1 MRAKL
6 RLYILVVLIMGFGI
20 GLILYKHFALG
31 FPLLPDDKKSVWT
44 IEARI
49 DFIARG
55 DPVIVSFALPPETPN
70 TVFIEEDFASPDYGF
85 SELIS
90 PTGRRAQWSKRTAS
104 GPQTAYYRLSVYE
117 TDQLTP
123 PSATTDL
130 PAEPEK
136 PEFDEVLKTAAITLL
151 DQVRGRS
158 ANTEILTRE
167 LITALNSKIPNQNQ
181 SLLLNEQSSEDYK
194 TQLIINLL
202 ALEGISARI
211 VRGLYLEDGRRRQ
224 SLANFVEVYI
234 GNQWL
239 LFNQN
244 TGESGKPDDFLIW
257 QRGDQSLLDVV
268 GGKNSQ
274 ISFSIIRNVHPTR
287 NLVVRDGMNK
297 QAGLVDFSIYSLP
310 IEQQNAFKMILLLP
324 IGALIV
330 VIMRLL
336 IGIRT
341 SGTFMPILIALALIQ
356 TTLLTG
362 IVIFLT
368 VVGTGLLIRSYLSR
382 LNLLFVARISAVII
396 VVIAIIASISI
407 ISNKLGLDQAM
418 TVTFFPM
425 IILSWTIERMSVL
438 WEEDGPKEVFIQGGG
453 SLLTAI
459 IAYLFM
465 TNRTIEYLTFNFP
478 ELMLVNLAL
487 ILVLGQYTGYRLSEL
502 YRFHSL
508 ERRNV
513 DVSGKS

>member
-1 MRAKL
+1 MSSKL
-6 RLYILVVLIMGFGI
+6 RLYILVFLIMGLGI
-20 GLILYKHFALG
+20 GLISYKHFALG
-31 FPLLPDDKKSVWT
+31 FPLSPDDKKSVWT
-44 IEARI
+44 IEAKI

-55 DPVIVSFALPPETPN
+55 DPVIVSFALPPQTPN
-70 TVFIEEDFASPDYGF
+70 VVFMEEDFASTGYGF
-85 SELIS
+85 SELAS
-90 PTGRRAQWSKRTAS
+90 PAGRRAQWSKRTAS
-104 GPQTAYYRLSVYE
+104 GPQTAYYRLSMYE
-117 TDQLTP
+117 TDQFIQP
-123 PSATTDL
+123 PIAAADL

-136 PEFDEVLKTAAITLL
+136 PEFDGVLKTAAITLL
-151 DQVRGRS
+151 DQVRSKS
-158 ANTEILTRE
+158 ANTEIFTRE
-167 LITALNSKIPNQNQ
+167 LIRTLNSNTPDQNQ
-181 SLLLNEQSSEDYK
+181 RLLLNDQSSEDYK
-194 TQLIINLL
+194 THLIIHLL
-202 ALEGISARI
+202 ASEGISAHI
-211 VRGLYLEDGRRRQ
+211 VRGLYLNEGRKRL
-224 SLANFVEVYI
+224 SLTNFVEVYI
-234 GNQWL
+234 GGRWL

-244 TGESGKPDDFLIW
+244 TGENGKPKNFLVW
-257 QRGDQSLLDVV
+257 QRGDQSLLDVI
-268 GGKNSQ
+268 GGKNSK
-274 ISFSIIRNVHPTR
+274 ISFSIIKSIQSTR
-287 NLVVRDGMNK
+287 NLAVRDSISK
-297 QAGLVDFSIYSLP
+297 QAGIIDFSIYSLP

-362 IVIFLT
+362 IIIFLT

-396 VVIAIIASISI
+396 VVIAIMASISI
-407 ISNKLGLDQAM
+407 ISNKLGIDQSM

-438 WEEDGPKEVFIQGGG
+438 WEEDGPREVFIQGGG
-453 SLLTAI
+453 SLLTAV

-487 ILVLGQYTGYRLSEL
+487 ILILGQYTGYRLSEL
-502 YRFHSL
+502 YRFHAL
-508 ERRNV
+508 ERR
-513 DVSGKS
+513 DVTGKR

>member
-1 MRAKL
+1 MHAKL
-6 RLYILVVLIMGFGI
+6 RLYFLVILIMGLGI

-31 FPLLPDDKKSVWT
+31 FPLLPDDKKPVWT
-44 IEARI
+44 IEAKI
-49 DFIARG
+49 DFVARG
-55 DPVIVSFALPPETPN
+55 EPVTVSFALPPQTLDI
-70 TVFIEEDFASPDYGF
+70 VFIEEDFASPDYGF
-85 SELIS
+85 SQLPS
-90 PTGRRAQWSKRTAS
+90 PTGRRAQWSKRSAT
-104 GPQTAYYRLSVYE
+104 GPQTAYYRARIYE
-117 TDQLTP
+117 VDPVTLPTV
-123 PSATTDL
+123 AADL

-136 PEFDEVLKTAAITLL
+136 PEFDEVLKTAATALL
-151 DQVRGRS
+151 DQVRS
-158 ANTEILTRE
+158 KSSNTEIFTRE
-167 LITALNSKIPNQNQ
+167 LIATLNSNTPSQSQ
-181 SLLLNEQSSEDYK
+181 SLLLNEQSGEDYK
-194 TQLIINLL
+194 THLIINLL

-211 VRGLYLEDGRRRQ
+211 VRGLYLEDSRRRQ
-224 SLANFVEVYI
+224 SLTNFVEVYL
-234 GNQWL
+234 GGQWR

-244 TGESGKPDDFLIW
+244 SGVSGKPDDFLVW

-268 GGKNSQ
+268 GGKKSQ
-274 ISFSIIRNVHPTR
+274 ISFSIIKNFQSTR
-287 NLVVRDGMNK
+287 NLVVRDSMNK
-297 QAGLVDFSIYSLP
+297 QAGIIDFSIYSLP
-310 IEQQNAFKMILLLP
+310 IEQQSAFKMILLLP

-336 IGIRT
+336 VGLRT

-396 VVIAIIASISI
+396 VVIAIMAGISI

-438 WEEDGPKEVFIQGGG
+438 WEEDGPREVFIQGGG
-453 SLLTAI
+453 SLLTAV

-478 ELMLVNLAL
+478 ELMLINLAL
-487 ILVLGQYTGYRLSEL
+487 ILILGQYTGYRLSEL

-513 DVSGKS
+513 SGKR

>member
-1 MRAKL
+1 MPKL
-6 RLYILVVLIMGFGI
+6 RLYILVVLLMGLGI

-31 FPLLPDDKKSVWT
+31 FPLSPDDKKSVWT

-55 DPVIVSFALPPETPN
+55 DPIIVSFALPSETSN
-70 TVFIEEDFASPDYGF
+70 IVFIEEDFASPDYGF
-85 SELIS
+85 SELAS
-90 PTGRRAQWSKRTAS
+90 PTGRRAQWSKRIAS
-104 GPQTAYYRLSVYE
+104 GPQTAYYRLSLYE
-117 TDQLTP
+117 TDQINP
-123 PSATTDL
+123 PPAAVDL
-130 PAEPEK
+130 PPEPEK
-136 PEFDEVLKTAAITLL
+136 PEFDEVHKTAAITIL
-151 DQVRGRS
+151 DQARSKS
-158 ANTEILTRE
+158 ANTEIFTRE
-167 LITALNSKIPNQNQ
+167 LISLLNSNAPNQNR
-181 SLLLNEQSSEDYK
+181 SLLLNEQSNEDYK
-194 TQLIINLL
+194 THLIINLL
-202 ALEGISARI
+202 AMEGISARI

-244 TGESGKPDDFLIW
+244 TGESGKPRNFLVW

-274 ISFSIIRNVHPTR
+274 ISFSIIKNVHSTR
-287 NLVVRDGMNK
+287 NLVVRDSINR
-297 QAGLVDFSIYSLP
+297 QAGIIDFSIYSLP

-336 IGIRT
+336 VGIRT

-362 IVIFLT
+362 IIIFLS
-368 VVGTGLLIRSYLSR
+368 VVGTGLLIRAYLSR
-382 LNLLFVARISAVII
+382 LHLLFVARISAVII
-396 VVIAIIASISI
+396 VVIAIMASISI
-407 ISNKLGLDQAM
+407 ISHKLGLSQAV

-438 WEEDGPKEVFIQGGG
+438 WEEDGPREVFIQGSG
-453 SLLTAI
+453 SLLTAV

-487 ILVLGQYTGYRLSEL
+487 ILILGQYTGYRLSEL

-508 ERRNV
+508 ERRH
-513 DVSGKS
+513 VSGKR

>member
-1 MRAKL
+1 MPAKL
-6 RLYILVVLIMGFGI
+6 RLYILVVLIMGLGI

-31 FPLLPDDKKSVWT
+31 FPLSPDDKKSVWT

-55 DPVIVSFALPPETPN
+55 DPVIVSFALPPQTPHV
-70 TVFIEEDFASPDYGF
+70 VFMEEDFASPGYGF
-85 SELIS
+85 SELAS

-104 GPQTAYYRLSVYE
+104 GAQTAYYRLSMYE
-117 TDQLTP
+117 TDQFV
-123 PSATTDL
+123 PSQTAANL

-136 PEFDEVLKTAAITLL
+136 PEFDGVLKTAAITLL
-151 DQVRGRS
+151 EQVRSKS

-167 LITALNSKIPNQNQ
+167 LIKTLNSDTPDQNQ
-181 SLLLNEQSSEDYK
+181 RLLLNDQSSEDYK
-194 TQLIINLL
+194 TDLIINLL
-202 ALEGISARI
+202 ALEGISAHI
-211 VRGLYLEDGRRRQ
+211 VRGLYLNEGRRRQ

-234 GNQWL
+234 GGQWL

-244 TGESGKPDDFLIW
+244 SGESGKPENFLIW
-257 QRGDQSLLDVV
+257 QRGDQSLLDVI
-268 GGKNSQ
+268 GGKNSK
-274 ISFSIIRNVHPTR
+274 ISFSILKSTQSTR
-287 NLVVRDGMNK
+287 NLAVRDSISK
-297 QAGLVDFSIYSLP
+297 QAGLIDFSIYSLP

-336 IGIRT
+336 VGIRT

-362 IVIFLT
+362 IIIFLT

-396 VVIAIIASISI
+396 VVIAIMASISI
-407 ISNKLGLDQAM
+407 ISNKLGIDQAM

-438 WEEDGPKEVFIQGGG
+438 WEEDGPREVFIQGGG
-453 SLLTAI
+453 SLLTAV

-465 TNRTIEYLTFNFP
+465 TNRTVEYLTFNFP
-478 ELMLVNLAL
+478 ELLLVNLAL
-487 ILVLGQYTGYRLSEL
+487 ILILGQYTGYRLSEL
-502 YRFHSL
+502 YRFHAL
-508 ERRNV
+508 ERRNA
-513 DVSGKS
+513 SGKR

>member
-1 MRAKL
+1 MHAKL
-6 RLYILVVLIMGFGI
+6 RLYFLVVLIMGLGI

-31 FPLLPDDKKSVWT
+31 FPLLPDDKKPVWT
-44 IEARI
+44 IEAKI
-49 DFIARG
+49 DFVARG
-55 DPVIVSFALPPETPN
+55 DPVIVSFALPPQTPN
-70 TVFIEEDFASPDYGF
+70 IVIIEEDFASPDYGF
-85 SELIS
+85 SELAT
-90 PTGRRAQWSKRTAS
+90 PTGRRAQWSKRSAT
-104 GPQTAYYRLSVYE
+104 GRQTAYYRARIYE
-117 TDQLTP
+117 TDPIALPTV
-123 PSATTDL
+123 AADL
-130 PAEPEK
+130 PAEPGK
-136 PEFDEVLKTAAITLL
+136 PEFDEVLKTAATTLL
-151 DQVRGRS
+151 DQVRSKS
-158 ANTEILTRE
+158 ANTEIFTRE
-167 LITALNSKIPNQNQ
+167 LIATLNSNAPSQNQ

-194 TQLIINLL
+194 THLIINLL

-224 SLANFVEVYI
+224 SLTNFVEVYL
-234 GNQWL
+234 GGQWR

-244 TGESGKPDDFLIW
+244 TGESGKPENLLLW

-268 GGKNSQ
+268 GGKHSQ
-274 ISFSIIRNVHPTR
+274 ISFSIIKNFQSTR
-287 NLVVRDGMNK
+287 NLVVRDSMNK
-297 QAGLVDFSIYSLP
+297 QAGIIDFSIYSLP
-310 IEQQNAFKMILLLP
+310 IEQQSAFKMILLLP

-336 IGIRT
+336 VGLRT

-396 VVIAIIASISI
+396 VVIAIMAGISI

-438 WEEDGPKEVFIQGGG
+438 WEEDGPREVFIQGGG

-487 ILVLGQYTGYRLSEL
+487 ILILGQYTGYRLSEL

-513 DVSGKS
+513 SGKR

>member
-1 MRAKL
+1 MHAKF
-6 RLYILVVLIMGFGI
+6 RLYFLVILIMGLGI

-31 FPLLPDDKKSVWT
+31 FPLSPDDKTPVWT
-44 IEARI
+44 IEAKI

-55 DPVIVSFALPPETPN
+55 DPVIVSFALPPETQDI
-70 TVFIEEDFASPDYGF
+70 VFIEEDFASPDYGF
-85 SELIS
+85 SELTS
-90 PTGRRAQWSKRTAS
+90 PAGRRAQWSKRTAS
-104 GPQTAYYRLSVYE
+104 GPQTAYYRLRIYE
-117 TDQLTP
+117 TD
-123 PSATTDL
+123 SITTEIPAADL
-130 PAEPEK
+130 PSEPEK
-136 PEFDEVLKTAAITLL
+136 PEFDEVLKTAATTLL
-151 DQVRGRS
+151 DQVRSRS
-158 ANTEILTRE
+158 ANTETFTRE
-167 LITALNSKIPNQNQ
+167 LITALNSNAPSQNQ
-181 SLLLNEQSSEDYK
+181 SLLLNEKSSEDYK
-194 TQLIINLL
+194 THLIINLL

-211 VRGLYLEDGRRRQ
+211 VRGLYLQDGRRRQ
-224 SLANFVEVYI
+224 SLTNYVEVYI
-234 GNQWL
+234 GRQWL

-244 TGESGKPDDFLIW
+244 SGVHGMPENFLVW

-274 ISFSIIRNVHPTR
+274 ISFSIIKNVHSTR
-287 NLVVRDGMNK
+287 NLVVRDSMNK
-297 QAGLVDFSIYSLP
+297 QAGIVDFSIYSLP

-362 IVIFLT
+362 IIIFLT

-396 VVIAIIASISI
+396 VVIAIMASISI

-438 WEEDGPKEVFIQGGG
+438 WEEDGPREVFIQGGG
-453 SLLTAI
+453 SLLTAV

-487 ILVLGQYTGYRLSEL
+487 ILILGQYTGYRLSEL
-502 YRFHSL
+502 YRFHAL

-513 DVSGKS
+513 SGKR

>member
-1 MRAKL
+1 MHSKL
-6 RLYILVVLIMGFGI
+6 KLYVLVALILGWGL
-20 GLILYKHFALG
+20 GLIAYKHFVLG
-31 FPLLPDDKKSVWT
+31 FPLMPDDKKAVWT
-44 IEARI
+44 IEAKI
-49 DFIARG
+49 DFTARG
-55 DPVIVSFALPPETPN
+55 DPVIVSFALPSQTPN
-70 TVFIEEDFASPDYGF
+70 TVIMEEDFASSDYGF
-85 SELIS
+85 TELS
-90 PTGRRAQWSKRTAS
+90 APAGRRAQWSKRAAS
-104 GPQTAYYRLSVYE
+104 GHQTVYYRVTAYE
-117 TDQLTP
+117 TDPIAAPTP
-123 PSATTDL
+123 EADL
-130 PAEPEK
+130 PPEPAK
-136 PEFDEVLKTAAITLL
+136 PEFGEVTITAATALL
-151 DQVRGRS
+151 DQVRSKS
-158 ANTEILTRE
+158 ANTQIFTRE
-167 LITALNSKIPNQNQ
+167 LITSLNSDIPSQTQ
-181 SLLLNEQSSEDYK
+181 SLLLNEKASEDYK
-194 TQLIINLL
+194 THLIINLL

-224 SLANFVEVYI
+224 SLTNFVEVYI

-244 TGESGKPDDFLIW
+244 TGKVGKPDDFLVW
-257 QRGDQSLLDVV
+257 QRGDESLLDVV

-287 NLVVRDGMNK
+287 NLVLRDSMNR
-297 QAGLVDFSIYSLP
+297 QAGIIDFSIYSLP

-336 IGIRT
+336 VGIRT
-341 SGTFMPILIALALIQ
+341 SGTFMPILIAMALIQ

-362 IVIFLT
+362 ILIFLT
-368 VVGTGLLIRSYLSR
+368 VVGTGLLIRSYLSQ

-396 VVIAIIASISI
+396 VVIAIMASISI
-407 ISNKLGLDQAM
+407 LSNKLGLDQAM

-438 WEEDGPKEVFIQGGG
+438 WEEDGPREVFIQGGG

-465 TNRTIEYLTFNFP
+465 TNRTVEYLTFNFP

-487 ILVLGQYTGYRLSEL
+487 ILILGQYTGYRLSEL

-513 DVSGKS
+513 SGKP

>member
-1 MRAKL
+1 MHAKF
-6 RLYILVVLIMGFGI
+6 RLYFLVILIMGLGI

-31 FPLLPDDKKSVWT
+31 FPLSPDDKTPVWT
-44 IEARI
+44 IEAKI

-55 DPVIVSFALPPETPN
+55 DPVIVSFALPPETQDI
-70 TVFIEEDFASPDYGF
+70 VFIEEDFASPDYGF
-85 SELIS
+85 SELTS

-104 GPQTAYYRLSVYE
+104 GPQTAYYRLRIYE
-117 TDQLTP
+117 TD
-123 PSATTDL
+123 SITTEIPVADL
-130 PAEPEK
+130 PSEPEK
-136 PEFDEVLKTAAITLL
+136 PEFDEVLKTAATTLL
-151 DQVRGRS
+151 DQVRSRS
-158 ANTEILTRE
+158 ANTETFTRE
-167 LITALNSKIPNQNQ
+167 LITTLNSNAPSQNQ
-181 SLLLNEQSSEDYK
+181 SLLLNEKSSEDYK
-194 TQLIINLL
+194 THLIINLL

-211 VRGLYLEDGRRRQ
+211 VRGLYLQDGRRRQ
-224 SLANFVEVYI
+224 SLTNYVEVYI
-234 GNQWL
+234 GGQWL

-244 TGESGKPDDFLIW
+244 SGVHGMPENFLIW

-274 ISFSIIRNVHPTR
+274 ISFSIIKNVHSTR
-287 NLVVRDGMNK
+287 NLVVRDSMNK
-297 QAGLVDFSIYSLP
+297 QAGIVDFSIYSLP

-362 IVIFLT
+362 IIIFLT

-396 VVIAIIASISI
+396 VVIAIMASISI

-438 WEEDGPKEVFIQGGG
+438 WEEDGPREVFIQGGG
-453 SLLTAI
+453 SLLTAV

-487 ILVLGQYTGYRLSEL
+487 ILILGQYTGYRLSEL
-502 YRFHSL
+502 YRFHAL

-513 DVSGKS
+513 SGKR

>member
-1 MRAKL
+1 MHANL
-6 RLYILVVLIMGFGI
+6 RFYLLVILVMGLGV
-20 GLILYKHFALG
+20 GLILYKHFILG
-31 FPLLPDDKKSVWT
+31 FPLLPDDKTPVWT
-44 IEARI
+44 IEAKI
-49 DFIARG
+49 DFSARG
-55 DPVIVSFALPPETPN
+55 GPVVVSFALPPETPDI
-70 TVFIEEDFASPDYGF
+70 VIIKEDFASPDYGF
-85 SELIS
+85 SELTS
-90 PTGRRAQWSKRTAS
+90 PSGRRAQWSKRAVK
-104 GPQTAYYRLSVYE
+104 GAQTTYYRLSLYE
-117 TDQLTP
+117 TDQIT
-123 PSATTDL
+123 SSIAADL
-130 PAEPEK
+130 PSEPEK
-136 PEFDEVLKTAAITLL
+136 PEFDEVLNTAAITLL
-151 DQVRGRS
+151 DQVRNRS
-158 ANTEILTRE
+158 ANTEIFTRE
-167 LITALNSKIPNQNQ
+167 LITALNSKVPSQNQ
-181 SLLLNEQSSEDYK
+181 SLLLSERSSDDYK
-194 TQLIINLL
+194 THLIINLL
-202 ALEGISARI
+202 AMEGISARI

-224 SLANFVEVYI
+224 SLTNFVEVYI
-234 GNQWL
+234 GGQWL

-244 TGESGKPDDFLIW
+244 SGIHGKPENFLIW
-257 QRGDQSLLDVV
+257 QRGDESLLDVV

-274 ISFSIIRNVHPTR
+274 ISFSIIKNFQSTR
-287 NLVVRDGMNK
+287 NLVVRDSMSK
-297 QAGLVDFSIYSLP
+297 QAGIIDFSIYSLP

-336 IGIRT
+336 IGLRT

-396 VVIAIIASISI
+396 VVIVIMASISI
-407 ISNKLGLDQAM
+407 ISNKLGLDQAL

-438 WEEDGPKEVFIQGGG
+438 WEEDGPREVLIQGGG
-453 SLLTAI
+453 SLLTAV

-465 TNRTIEYLTFNFP
+465 SNRTIEYLSFNFP
-478 ELMLVNLAL
+478 ELMLVNLAF
-487 ILVLGQYTGYRLSEL
+487 ILLLGQYTGYRLSEL

-513 DVSGKS
+513 SGKS

>member
-1 MRAKL
+1 MPKF
-6 RLYILVVLIMGFGI
+6 RLYILVILLMILGV
-20 GLILYKHFALG
+20 GLILYKHFSLG
-31 FPLLPDDKKSVWT
+31 FPLSPDDRKSVWT
-44 IEARI
+44 IEAKI

-55 DPVIVSFALPPETPN
+55 DPIIVSFALPPRTAN
-70 TVFIEEDFASPDYGF
+70 VVFIEEDFASPDYGF

-90 PTGRRAQWSKRTAS
+90 PTGRRAQWSKRIAS
-104 GPQTAYYRLSVYE
+104 GLQTAYYRLSMYE
-117 TDQLTP
+117 TDHTIASSSAADF
-123 PSATTDL
+123 PS
-130 PAEPEK
+130 EPEE
-136 PEFDEVLKTAAITLL
+136 PEFDEVHKTAAITIL
-151 DQVRGRS
+151 DQARNKS
-158 ANTEILTRE
+158 ANTEIFTRE
-167 LITALNSKIPNQNQ
+167 LISVLNSIASNQNR
-181 SLLLNEQSSEDYK
+181 SLLLNERSNEDYK
-194 TQLIINLL
+194 THLIINLL

-244 TGESGKPDDFLIW
+244 TGESGKPRNFIIW

-274 ISFSIIRNVHPTR
+274 VSFSIIKNIQPTR
-287 NLVVRDGMNK
+287 NLVVRNDIHK
-297 QAGLVDFSIYSLP
+297 QAGIMDFSIYSLP

-362 IVIFLT
+362 IIIFLL
-368 VVGTGLLIRSYLSR
+368 VVGTGLLIRAYLSR
-382 LNLLFVARISAVII
+382 LHLLFVARISAVII
-396 VVIAIIASISI
+396 VVIAIMASISI
-407 ISNKLGLDQAM
+407 ISHKLGLNQAL

-438 WEEDGPKEVFIQGGG
+438 WEEDGPREVLIQGSG
-453 SLLTAI
+453 SLLTAV

-465 TNRTIEYLTFNFP
+465 TNRTIEHLTFNFP

-487 ILVLGQYTGYRLSEL
+487 ILILGQYTGYRLSEL

-508 ERRNV
+508 ERRN
-513 DVSGKS
+513 DPNKP

>member
-1 MRAKL
+1 MRSNF
-6 RLYILVVLIMGFGI
+6 RFYFLVVLILSLGI
-20 GLILYKHFALG
+20 GLTLYKHFALG

-49 DFIARG
+49 DFLARG
-55 DPVIVSFALPPETPN
+55 DPVVVSFALPPQTPN
-70 TVFIEEDFASPDYGF
+70 TIFLEEDFASPDYGF
-85 SELIS
+85 AELQS
-90 PTGRRAQWSKRTAS
+90 ASGRRAQWSKRTAT
-104 GPQTAYYRLSVYE
+104 GQQTAFYRLSLYE
-117 TDQLTP
+117 TDSISP
-123 PSATTDL
+123 DMPVPAADL
-130 PAEPEK
+130 PPDPIK
-136 PEFDEVLKTAAITLL
+136 PEFDEVHRTAAITLL
-151 DQVRGRS
+151 DQVRSRS
-158 ANTEILTRE
+158 ANAEIFTRE
-167 LITALNSKIPNQNQ
+167 LITTLNSSMPSQNQ
-181 SLLLNEQSSEDYK
+181 SLLLNERSSEDYK

-211 VRGLYLEDGRRRQ
+211 VRGLFLEDGRRRQ
-224 SLANFVEVYI
+224 SLTNFVEVHI
-234 GNQWL
+234 DNEWL

-244 TGESGKPDDFLIW
+244 NGKTGEPKDFLIW
-257 QRGDQSLLDVV
+257 QRGDLSLLDVV
-268 GGKNSQ
+268 GGRNSQ
-274 ISFSIIRNVHPTR
+274 ISFSIIKNIQPTR
-287 NLVVRDGMNK
+287 NLVLRDNLHK
-297 QAGLVDFSIYSLP
+297 QAGIVDFSIYSLP
-310 IEQQNAFKMILLLP
+310 IEQQTAFKMILLLP

-336 IGIRT
+336 VGIRT

-356 TTLLTG
+356 TTLLAG
-362 IVIFLT
+362 IVIFLF

-396 VVIAIIASISI
+396 VVIAIMASISI

-438 WEEDGPKEVFIQGGG
+438 WEEDGPREVLIQGGG

-465 TNRTIEYLTFNFP
+465 TNRTVEYLTFNFP
-478 ELMLVNLAL
+478 ELMLVNLAI

-508 ERRNV
+508 EKH
-513 DVSGKS
+513 DVSDQR

>member
-1 MRAKL
+1 MPKL
-6 RLYILVVLIMGFGI
+6 RLYILVVLLMGLGI

-31 FPLLPDDKKSVWT
+31 FPLSPDDKKSVWT

-55 DPVIVSFALPPETPN
+55 DPIIVSFALPSETSN
-70 TVFIEEDFASPDYGF
+70 IVFIEEDFASPDYGF
-85 SELIS
+85 SELAS
-90 PTGRRAQWSKRTAS
+90 PTGRRAQWSKRIAS
-104 GPQTAYYRLSVYE
+104 GPQTAYYRLSLYE
-117 TDQLTP
+117 TDQINP
-123 PSATTDL
+123 PPAAVDL
-130 PAEPEK
+130 PLEPEK
-136 PEFDEVLKTAAITLL
+136 PEFDEVHKTAAITIL
-151 DQVRGRS
+151 DQARSKS
-158 ANTEILTRE
+158 ANTEIFTRE
-167 LITALNSKIPNQNQ
+167 LISLLNSNAPNQNR
-181 SLLLNEQSSEDYK
+181 SLLLNEQSNEDYK
-194 TQLIINLL
+194 THLIINLL
-202 ALEGISARI
+202 AMEGISARI

-244 TGESGKPDDFLIW
+244 TGESGKPRNFLVW

-274 ISFSIIRNVHPTR
+274 ISFSIIKNVHSTR
-287 NLVVRDGMNK
+287 NLVVRDSINR
-297 QAGLVDFSIYSLP
+297 QAGIIDFSIYSLP

-336 IGIRT
+336 VGIRT

-362 IVIFLT
+362 IIIFLS
-368 VVGTGLLIRSYLSR
+368 VVGTGLLIRAYLSR
-382 LNLLFVARISAVII
+382 LHLLFVARISAVII
-396 VVIAIIASISI
+396 VVIAIMASISI
-407 ISNKLGLDQAM
+407 ISHKLGLSQAV

-438 WEEDGPKEVFIQGGG
+438 WEEDGPREVFIQGSG
-453 SLLTAI
+453 SLLTAV

-487 ILVLGQYTGYRLSEL
+487 ILILGQYTGYRLSEL

-508 ERRNV
+508 ERRH
-513 DVSGKS
+513 VSGKR